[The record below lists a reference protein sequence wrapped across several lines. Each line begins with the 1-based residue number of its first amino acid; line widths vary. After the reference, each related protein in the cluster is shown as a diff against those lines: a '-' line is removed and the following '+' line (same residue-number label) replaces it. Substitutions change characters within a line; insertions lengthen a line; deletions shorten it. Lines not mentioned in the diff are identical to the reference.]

1 MIGLGV
7 MQIFII
13 LIYFRFSDQS
23 FAFEL
28 IIGDMYSFQPGGIF
42 PFGVLYRDVL
52 AHSNAY
58 S

>member
-1 MIGLGV
+1 VL
-7 MQIFII
+7 QIFII